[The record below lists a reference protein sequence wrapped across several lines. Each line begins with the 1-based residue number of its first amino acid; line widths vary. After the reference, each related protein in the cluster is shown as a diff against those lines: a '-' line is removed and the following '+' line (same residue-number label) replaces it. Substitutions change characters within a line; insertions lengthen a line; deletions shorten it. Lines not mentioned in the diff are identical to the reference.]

1 MKSKILFVA
10 VTFSISALL
19 AAGGPSA
26 GANQEKGSR
35 RPLAERQIRQTAD
48 RAVADVQAAITGW
61 TTPVNISNTAA
72 ESRAPVIDLDA
83 QGNAYVIWQDWP
95 IFYGAGGPR
104 QTMFNSNRTGQWQ
117 SAATLIHDQLYIAID
132 DSGFPTVAVNP
143 AGTRIFVA
151 YHDGDLAAGL
161 MQVFFREWSGGAWG
175 QDFLNFSQAP
185 ASCEYPALAFSPI
198 DGTIFG
204 LFMADVGN
212 PFELARRYRDGVT
225 GSFSSPDVT
234 DILPGASKYLYSAK
248 HMKFDPRG
256 VLHAVF
262 TTHTQAWYSKNATPK
277 NPGTWSAA
285 VNLSGETGITDTNPR
300 LAVDNAGEAY
310 VVWEQKLGGNT
321 EIMFRKTIGGV
332 WQSVENLSQTTTDSE
347 FATIAVNRTNGDLF
361 VAWQEDLPGN
371 GEVYVKSY
379 ELPSGATTRSWSP
392 NINFTS
398 SPGPSGEPYLNSDV
412 NGGIHLVYVD
422 TPSGAAKPEILYSAR
437 QSGPKAP
444 INISLAISLDASE
457 TRKVDTLTWQANP
470 DNTSFTIANY
480 KIYRQAGSGDFGLLT
495 TVPATT
501 LQYQDTNLDLGTIY
515 AYRLTSVAD
524 SGREGQP
531 SASIDDNKDF
541 QLPPAHVV
549 LSVTYDKILF
559 SQQNRVTITFARNPL
574 NRDASV
580 AGYEIYR
587 RKVDESDDRLGQI
600 ASLNATTFTYSY
612 VIKPPEP
619 VTQKYAYAL
628 KTVFK
633 SGAKSGFSTVAVEK

>member
-1 MKSKILFVA
+1 MKSKIFVVA
-10 VTFSISALL
+10 ISVSISALL
-19 AAGGPSA
+19 AAAWPSGGA
-26 GANQEKGSR
+26 DQEKVLR
-35 RPLAERQIRQTAD
+35 RPPAERWSRPTAD
-48 RAVADVQAAITGW
+48 RATAGVSAVTGW
-61 TTPVNISNTAA
+61 TTPVNISNTGA

-95 IFYGAGGPR
+95 VFYGAGGPR
-104 QTMFNSNRTGQWQ
+104 QTMFNSNRTSQWQ

-143 AGTRIFVA
+143 SGTRIFVA
-151 YHDGDLAAGL
+151 YHDGDFAAGL
-161 MQVFFREWSGGAWG
+161 MQVFYREWSGGSWG

-185 ASCEYPALAFSPI
+185 APCEYPALAFSPI
-198 DGTIFG
+198 DDTIFG
-204 LFMADVGN
+204 LFMADVGT

-225 GSFSSPDVT
+225 GSWSST
-234 DILPGASKYLYSAK
+234 DLTNILNGASKYLYLTK
-248 HMKFDPRG
+248 HMKFDTSG
-256 VLHAVF
+256 VLHTVF

-277 NPGTWSAA
+277 NPNTWSPA
-285 VNLSGETGITDTNPR
+285 VNLSGETGLRDTDPR

-310 VVWEQKLGGNT
+310 VVWQQMIGGNQ

-332 WQSVENLSQTTTDSE
+332 WQPAENISQTTNDSE
-347 FATIAVNRTNGDLF
+347 WPTIAVNRTNGDLF

-371 GEVYVKSY
+371 GDVYVKSY
-379 ELPSGATTRSWSP
+379 ELQSGSTTRSWSP
-392 NINFTS
+392 NINFTN
-398 SPGPSGEPYLNSDV
+398 SPGASGEPYLNSDV

-422 TPSGAAKPEILYSAR
+422 TPSGAAKPEIMYAAR
-437 QSGPKAP
+437 QSGPKPP
-444 INISLAISLDASE
+444 INIVLTTSLDSSE
-457 TRKVDTLTWQANP
+457 TRKVNTLTWQANP

-501 LQYQDTNLDLGTIY
+501 LQYQDTNLDPGIIY

-531 SASIDDNKDF
+531 SASVDDNKDF
-541 QLPPAHVV
+541 QLPPVRIV
-549 LSVTYDKILF
+549 LSVAYDKILF
-559 SQQNRVTITFARNPL
+559 SQEDHVTLTFAANPL
-574 NRDASV
+574 NKNANV

-587 RKVDESDDRLGQI
+587 RKVGESDDRLGQI
-600 ASLNATTFTYSY
+600 ASLNATTFSYSY

-633 SGAKSGFSTVAVEK
+633 SGVKSGLSTIVVEK